1 MDCIIS
7 DIGPNDGFVK
17 VKNELIG
24 QKVKLIKIIDSEP
37 DFKSLVVKPYNE
49 KVFEKYTTKDEVLF
63 VEIKLDGPVDIFKI
77 INKNGGGSGV
87 VKRGLW

>member
-24 QKVKLIKIIDSEP
+24 QKVKLIRIIDSEP
-37 DFKSLVVKPYNE
+37 DFKSLIIEPYNK
-49 KVFEKYTTKDEVLF
+49 KVFEKYTTKDEILF

-77 INKNGGGSGV
+77 INKRL
-87 VKRGLW
+87 K